1 MFACPRLGVSTVLGS
16 CCSCDC
22 NCSACCCCNFS
33 CSSRPSHKLRCHLKP
48 LQFWASDWGVKTAR
62 LAAPPLVIGAWLFIA
77 ASALAAAFGVG
88 WRLRCWVCVFGQ
100 VNSESPSP
108 SSSFSVLPSL
118 SIPFVVI
125 HASHV
130 PFCRILLQFFP
141 HFVFLFSSSFFVSF
155 SRTFIRTF
163 CFYFCIRQP
172 FVKVD
177 FFVCFPCNFCTYT
190 FVFIFFFWMATTC

>member
-1 MFACPRLGVSTVLGS
+1 M
-16 CCSCDC
+16 
-22 NCSACCCCNFS
+22 
-33 CSSRPSHKLRCHLKP
+33 
-48 LQFWASDWGVKTAR
+48 KTAR

-190 FVFIFFFWMATTC
+190 FVFIFFLDGNNMLMLLLFFVRVCVCECATLCGRKTYVFGQRLSAFPLLQGHSF